1 MDLRTQ
7 IDEKF
12 KSSFKSKN
20 TEETNTLKLIRN
32 AIKNKDI
39 ANRSEGNKEPI
50 SDQQILVVLQQLV
63 KQRRDSIESFKV
75 ALRNDLINKEKK
87 EIEIIKKFLPKQ
99 LSRDEIKTIIEK
111 FTSDNNISSIKDM
124 KIIMEHLKLIH
135 SGSIDLGV
143 AAKIVKELLN
153 N

>member
-20 TEETNTLKLIRN
+20 TDEINTLKLIRN

-39 ANRSEGNKEPI
+39 GNRSQGNREPI
-50 SDQQILVVLQQLV
+50 SDKQILIVLQQLI
-63 KQRRDSIESFKV
+63 KQRRDSIESFK
-75 ALRNDLINKEKK
+75 AASRNDLINKEKK
-87 EIEIIKKFLPKQ
+87 EIEIINQFLPKQ
-99 LSRDEIKTIIEK
+99 LNRDEIKTIIEK
-111 FTSDNNISSIKDM
+111 FTSDNKISSIKDM
-124 KIIMEHLKLIH
+124 GKIMEHLKSIH
-135 SGSIDLGV
+135 SGSIDIGV
-143 AAKIVKELLN
+143 AANIAKELLN

>member
-20 TEETNTLKLIRN
+20 TEEINTLKLIRN
-32 AIKNKDI
+32 AINNKDI
-39 ANRSEGNKEPI
+39 ANRSEGKSEPI
-50 SDQQILVVLQQLV
+50 SDQQILIVLQHLV
-63 KQRRDSIESFKV
+63 KQRRDSIESFK
-75 ALRNDLINKEKK
+75 AATRNDLINKEKK
-87 EIEIIKKFLPKQ
+87 EIEIINQFLPKQ

-111 FTSDNNISSIKDM
+111 FSSDNKISSIKDM
-124 KIIMEHLKLIH
+124 RKIMEHLKSIH
-135 SGSIDLGV
+135 SGSIDIGV
-143 AAKIVKELLN
+143 AANIAKELLN